1 MNTASLDA
9 DGINRKKLF
18 AGACLALLPTAF
30 SFVLV
35 SNILGQ
41 LKNEFILTNQDVGYI
56 GGAALWGMALS
67 LLFLGP
73 FLEKFGLKVAATGAF
88 ICHLLGV
95 TLFLAAAPF
104 AGDPTGF
111 WVLFGGAIGMG
122 IGNGLIEVTGN
133 PLAAALFPENK
144 TTKLNHFHAFFPGG
158 MVLGGL
164 LGWAMVQIG
173 SVGPLEISHW
183 TIQIAIVY
191 IPILIYG
198 AMLLPEKFPKTEL
211 AQAGIPMAEMFKYTF
226 THPLV
231 LLLIVV
237 KMVTVSLELG
247 PMRWI
252 PEVLKAAGLHGML
265 VFVWI
270 TGLMCVLRLFAAPVV
285 ERLAPTGML
294 FCAAILTA
302 LGLFMFSSIESGI
315 VPLMAAATVF
325 AFGVAF
331 FFPTMVGF
339 MSERFPKAGS
349 LGIVLMIGMG
359 MAASGTVQGLMGG
372 VADRYLPEAL
382 DETRTVAV
390 MEQVEARYPAYVAAA
405 TEVADNPQALAD
417 LGYRAADA
425 QNVLTHNQRAL
436 EHYRTT
442 GELDGSLTGNAL
454 RALVEGGLP
463 QEQALAKDAFGIL
476 RPADNYGGRM
486 AFRWIMPIALI
497 VALFF
502 GLMFL
507 SDRKKGGYRAVR
519 LESAA
524 PGTGSV

>member
-1 MNTASLDA
+1 MTTATPDA
-9 DGINRKKLF
+9 NGINRQKLF

-41 LKNEFILTNQDVGYI
+41 LKTEFILTNQDVGYI

-104 AGDPTGF
+104 AGDPVGF

-133 PLAAALFPENK
+133 PLTAALFPKNK

-164 LGWAMVQIG
+164 LGWGMVQVG
-173 SVGPLEISHW
+173 SLGPVQVSHW

-191 IPILIYG
+191 IPILVYG

-211 AQAGIPMAEMFKYTF
+211 AEAGIPMGEMFKYTF

-231 LLLIVV
+231 LMLIALM
-237 KMVTVSLELG
+237 MVTVSLELG

-252 PEVLKAAGLHGML
+252 PEVLQAAGLHGML

-270 TGLMCVLRLFAAPVV
+270 TGLMAVLRLFAGPIV

-294 FCAAILTA
+294 FCAAVLTA
-302 LGLFMFSSIESGI
+302 LGLFLFSHIESGM
-315 VPLMAAATVF
+315 VPLMLAATVF

-331 FFPTMVGF
+331 FFPTMVGY

-372 VADRYLPEAL
+372 VADRYLPQAL
-382 DETRTVAV
+382 DEQRTVAI
-390 MEQVEARYPAYVAAA
+390 MEQVEERFPAYVTAAEQA
-405 TEVADNPQALAD
+405 AGDPQVLAD

-425 QNVLTHNQRAL
+425 ENVLVHNQRAL
-436 EHYRTT
+436 VHYRNT

-454 RALVEGGLP
+454 RALVESGLP
-463 QEQALAKDAFGIL
+463 QEQALATEAFGVL
-476 RPADNYGGRM
+476 RPADNFGGRM

-502 GLMFL
+502 AVMFIR
-507 SDRKKGGYRAVR
+507 DRKAGGYRAVR
-519 LESAA
+519 LKSAS
-524 PGTGSV
+524 PGAGTV